1 MAVQIRFFRIRCLYA
16 PPVQFQSA
24 SLADGPTGGGEKRS
38 NYSSP
43 LTTERSLYLYVASG
57 PRKEQIPEEAIS
69 VLLAISD
76 RIRTSGVKKNLAGKR
91 NVHSVIQTKAMQH
104 SWARAGPALQAIT
117 CVRSDCGMGCPAMHG
132 LRTEMHGWCTWAEYA
147 RPAQVIAAAVSQ
159 QNSDWFCCSKAA
171 TALAILFC
179 CLAIR
184 KLLKRSC
191 VVKACL
197 GLFSNICGPL
207 VQF

>member
-1 MAVQIRFFRIRCLYA
+1 MVLIPSMNILFMLDPSTVCVSDSRLLQTTREQTSRCSMAVQIRFFRIRCLYA
-16 PPVQFQSA
+16 PPVQFRSA

-57 PRKEQIPEEAIS
+57 PRKEQIPEEGIS

-132 LRTEMHGWCTWAEYA
+132 LRTEMHG
-147 RPAQVIAAAVSQ
+147 
-159 QNSDWFCCSKAA
+159 
-171 TALAILFC
+171 
-179 CLAIR
+179 
-184 KLLKRSC
+184 
-191 VVKACL
+191 
-197 GLFSNICGPL
+197 
-207 VQF
+207 